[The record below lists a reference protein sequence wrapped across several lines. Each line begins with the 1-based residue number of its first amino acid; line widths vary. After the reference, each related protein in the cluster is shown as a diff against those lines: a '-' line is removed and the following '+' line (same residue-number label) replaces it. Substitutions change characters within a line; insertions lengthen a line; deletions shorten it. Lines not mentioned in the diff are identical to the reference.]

1 MTSVRRTQE
10 QFGRQS
16 RQYASSPIHAQG
28 ESLHTLVAF
37 VEPRP
42 GELAVDVGTGAGFTA
57 AALAAAGA
65 RVVALDPTIPM
76 LERTRELAI
85 ERRLAIDLVSA
96 QGEALPFASGSFDIV
111 ACRLACHHFPDLP
124 AALREF
130 RRILREDGRVA
141 IADTTAPE
149 DPELDAWMNDVEL
162 RRDPT
167 HVRDRRPSEWRALLR
182 EAGFRLER
190 DHMARSPQEFSVWV
204 QRAGTPPEN
213 IPGLRRDFERPPDG
227 AVEAFHIAYHGEAI
241 RWAWD
246 NYVML
251 ARPA

>member
-1 MTSVRRTQE
+1 MTSIRRTQE

-16 RQYASSPIHAQG
+16 RQYASSPIHAEG
-28 ESLHTLVAF
+28 DSLRVLVDFAQ
-37 VEPRP
+37 PRD
-42 GELAVDVGTGAGFTA
+42 GDIAVDIGTGAGFTA
-57 AALAAAGA
+57 AALAAFGA
-65 RVVALDPTIPM
+65 RVVAVDPTIPM
-76 LERTRELAI
+76 LERTRELFT
-85 ERRLAIDLVSA
+85 RRGLRAALVAA
-96 QGEALPFASGSFDIV
+96 QGEALPFADGSFDIV

-124 AALREF
+124 SALREF
-130 RRILREDGRVA
+130 RRIVRESGRVV
-141 IADTTAPE
+141 ITDTTAPE

-167 HVRDRRPSEWRALLR
+167 HVRGRRPSEWRALLR
-182 EAGFRLER
+182 QAGFRMER
-190 DHMARSPQEFSVWV
+190 DDMTRSPQEFDVWV
-204 QRAGTPPEN
+204 GRAGTSPEN

-227 AVEAFHIAYHGEAI
+227 AVEAFGIVYEDGAI